1 MHLSDGEKK
10 HLIEAIHK
18 PKSFTC
24 SGRKKCS
31 DCNVN
36 RYTLV
41 MGGDMKSNC
50 GRRTVSFLLKQF
62 SLKSLKKISRPN
74 FIITYFIKT
83 NITYN
88 IIIYQNSKVKKEIF
102 SIPEKKNHCDEAIFA
117 TELRAFAV
125 SSVFV
130 GEKKQI

>member
-50 GRRTVSFLLKQF
+50 GWRTVSFLLKQF
-62 SLKSLKKISRPN
+62 SLKSLKKDFTSQFLHHIFYHKISH
-74 FIITYFIKT
+74 TTLSYIKT
-83 NITYN
+83 LKLKKKYSPYLKKK
-88 IIIYQNSKVKKEIF
+88 IIVMKQFLPQN
-102 SIPEKKNHCDEAIFA
+102 
-117 TELRAFAV
+117 
-125 SSVFV
+125 
-130 GEKKQI
+130 